1 MVVGS
6 LREGDNEEGGG
17 TGHHQRL
24 LVPKR
29 TQQVGLWL
37 SALRLSSLLLPPLL
51 LHPFDATQHHPLVGA
66 VWWQM
71 SLENGTLA
79 SMTSF
84 PASFWLDDNEC
95 LRNPCEGR
103 GRCVNNVGSYSCL
116 CYPGYT
122 LATLGDTQEC
132 QGE

>member
-1 MVVGS
+1 MGL
-6 LREGDNEEGGG
+6 LREGDNGQGRD
-17 TGHHQRL
+17 TGHHQGL

-29 TQQVGLWL
+29 PQQVGLWL
-37 SALRLSSLLLPPLL
+37 SALETFISASSAPSPLL
-51 LHPFDATQHHPLVGA
+51 CHTAPSSSGGILVAEKGA
-66 VWWQM
+66 
-71 SLENGTLA
+71 LA
-79 SMTSF
+79 SLTPF
-84 PASFWLDDNEC
+84 PASFRSDDNEC

-103 GRCVNNVGSYSCL
+103 GRCVNSVGSYSCL